1 MQLYQHAM
9 LLVLSV
15 KIGDAPH
22 FYPVECTDIC
32 DVIISKTDLCAKT
45 LSITYE
51 DYVINFVS

>member
-1 MQLYQHAM
+1 M